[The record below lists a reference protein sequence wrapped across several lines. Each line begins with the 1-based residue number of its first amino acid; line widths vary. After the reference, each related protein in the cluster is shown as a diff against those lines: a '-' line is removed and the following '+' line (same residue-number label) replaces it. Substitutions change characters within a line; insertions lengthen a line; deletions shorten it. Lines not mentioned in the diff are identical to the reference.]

1 MLEYTF
7 RIRHD
12 GCWTEAVH
20 GEFPDVSATIIYS
33 YRLTGTSITMIEAT
47 NVAEGRVAPLVDWLD
62 AHEVMTKAQLV
73 SYHDARKT
81 AFISLEGDYQ
91 TDTEPVLN
99 VLLRNNCFPTIPAT
113 VSNGREHWSVLA
125 STHTEVSRTHEELR
139 AIGSVEVD
147 ALRQPDLGRL
157 LTGLT
162 EIKQAVQNLS
172 PRQMEV
178 LARAIE
184 EGYYDSPR
192 GCNIED
198 LAAQDSANTSTVGEH
213 LRRSEAKILEAVGSM
228 LNGADEPES
237 SSV

>member
-12 GCWTEAVH
+12 GCWTETVH
-20 GEFPDVSATIIYS
+20 ESFPDVAATIIYS

-47 NVAEGRVAPLVDWLD
+47 NVPEDRVAELVEWL
-62 AHEVMTKAQLV
+62 ATHEVMTTAQLV
-73 SYHDARKT
+73 SYHDTRET
-81 AFISLEGDYQ
+81 AFISLEGDYR

-125 STHTEVSRTHEELR
+125 STHAEVSQTHEELR

-147 ALRQPDLGRL
+147 ALRQPNLGRL

-162 EIKQAVQNLS
+162 EIKQAVQDLS

-178 LARAIE
+178 LSRAID
-184 EGYYDSPR
+184 EGYYESPR
-192 GCNIED
+192 GCNIEE
-198 LAAQDSANTSTVGEH
+198 LAEMDSANTSTVGEH

-228 LNGADEPES
+228 LNGDERD
-237 SSV
+237 

>member
-7 RIRHD
+7 KIRHD
-12 GCWTEAVH
+12 GCWTETVSD
-20 GEFPDVSATIIYS
+20 EFPDVTATIIYS

-47 NVAEGRVAPLVDWLD
+47 HVPEGRVESLVEWLGD
-62 AHEVMTKAQLV
+62 HPVMTTARLV
-73 SYHDARKT
+73 SYHDTRET
-81 AFISLEGDYQ
+81 AFISLEGDYR

-125 STHTEVSRTHEELR
+125 STHDDVSRTHDELR
-139 AIGSVEVD
+139 DIGAVEVD
-147 ALRQPDLGRL
+147 SLRQPELGRL

-172 PRQMEV
+172 PRQREV
-178 LARAIE
+178 LSRAID

-192 GCNIED
+192 GCNIER
-198 LAAQDSANTSTVGEH
+198 LAEMDEANTSTVGEH
-213 LRRSEAKILEAVGSM
+213 LRRSESKILEALGPM
-228 LNGADEPES
+228 LRRPDD
-237 SSV
+237 